1 MEPHLRSA
9 DRDPIELFQE
19 WQREAQ
25 GPAPAQGTVWRRLST
40 RSRRSLWR
48 LLGWIAGADLP
59 EENAA
64 ALATATPD
72 GRPSARMVLVKSAS
86 EEGFV
91 FYTNYASRKG
101 EEIEANPR
109 AAVLFYWPWP
119 PRQVRVEGA
128 VSRLSAEES
137 DAYWRS
143 RPRGAQL
150 AGAAS
155 RQSAP
160 IAGREALLEKVASLR
175 GEHQGR
181 DVPRPPAWGGY
192 RVVPVSIEFWEGRPD
207 RLHERICYRRDGPG
221 APWRSEILQP

>member
-9 DRDPIELFQE
+9 DRNPIELFLE
-19 WQREAQ
+19 WQRQAQ
-25 GPAPAQGTVWRRLST
+25 GPALAGGPLGRRLSA
-40 RSRRSLWR
+40 RVRRSLWR
-48 LLGWIAGADLP
+48 LLGWIAGAELP

-72 GRPSARMVLVKSAS
+72 GSPSARMVLVKSAS

-155 RQSAP
+155 QQSAP
-160 IAGREALLEKVASLR
+160 IAGRAALLEKVASLR

-181 DVPRPPAWGGY
+181 DVPRPPIWGGY
-192 RVVPVSIEFWEGRPD
+192 RVVPDRIEFWEGRPD
-207 RLHERICYRRDGPG
+207 RLHERICYRRASPG
-221 APWRSEILQP
+221 APWWAEILQP

>member
-1 MEPHLRSA
+1 MEPHLGSA
-9 DRDPIELFQE
+9 DRNPIELFQE
-19 WQREAQ
+19 WQRQAQ
-25 GPAPAQGTVWRRLST
+25 GPAPAGGPLGRRLSA
-40 RSRRSLWR
+40 RVRRSLWR
-48 LLGWIAGADLP
+48 LLGWIAGTELP

-128 VSRLSAEES
+128 VSRVSAEES

-150 AGAAS
+150 AGTAS

-160 IAGREALLEKVASLR
+160 IAGRAALLEKVASLR

-181 DVPRPPAWGGY
+181 DVPRPPTWGGY
-192 RVVPVSIEFWEGRPD
+192 RVAPDRIEFWEGRPD
-207 RLHERICYRRDGPG
+207 RLHERICYRRAGPG
-221 APWRSEILQP
+221 APWRAEILQP